1 MTKGEGEQTMVVVPT
16 RFWQRPV
23 GRHLVGGSV
32 AGDIC
37 FEGGGILQTI
47 VKAARLDKFTEIGV
61 QK

>member
-16 RFWQRPV
+16 RFRQRPV

-37 FEGGGILQTI
+37 FEGDGILQTT
-47 VKAARLDKFTEIGV
+47 VKSHKARPIHRDRCPK
-61 QK
+61 